1 MAIVSKYSN
10 EQVETL
16 LHELLL
22 VLEKH
27 KTPTD
32 LALMTLGNAAT
43 VLINSKMAP
52 GARAAVAEQ
61 FGQALKASIDTKSDS

>member
-10 EQVETL
+10 QQVEAL
-16 LHELLL
+16 LGELLA

-27 KTPTD
+27 RAPTD

-43 VLINSKMAP
+43 VIINDKIAP
-52 GARAAVAEQ
+52 ASREAIAQQ
-61 FGQALKASIDTKSDS
+61 FAQALVASVDDRADA

>member
-10 EQVETL
+10 EQVEEL

-22 VLEKH
+22 VLEKR

-32 LALMTLGNAAT
+32 LALMALGNAAT
-43 VLINSKMAP
+43 VLINSKVSP
-52 GARAAVAEQ
+52 AVRGPIAEQ
-61 FGQALKASIDTKSDS
+61 FAEALKASVNGRSDA

>member
-10 EQVETL
+10 EQVEEL

-32 LALMTLGNAAT
+32 LALMALGNAAT
-43 VLINSKMAP
+43 VLINSKVSPAMRAP
-52 GARAAVAEQ
+52 LAEQ
-61 FGQALKASIDTKSDS
+61 FAAALKASVDGRSDG

>member
-16 LHELLL
+16 MSDLLG

-27 KTPTD
+27 HANTD
-32 LALMTLGNAAT
+32 LALMALGNAAT
-43 VLINSKMAP
+43 VIINGKIAP
-52 GARAAVAEQ
+52 EHRATLAQQ
-61 FGQALKASIDTKSDS
+61 FAKALAASIETKA